1 MTGLY
6 RERILFC
13 AYDRSIQGEAD
24 HLGNDGCIQGESPL
38 LRNEGRIQGDHDMMA
53 KTGVY
58 RERLMARRNWCIQGE
73 LSLDMDPV
81 YKERRITLAVT
92 GVYRGREARS
102 HMYTGEL
109 AQASGS
115 TCIHGVMEI

>member
-1 MTGLY
+1 M
-6 RERILFC
+6 
-13 AYDRSIQGEAD
+13 EAD
-24 HLGNDGCIQGESPL
+24 HLGDTGCIQGKTISEHGPCM
-38 LRNEGRIQGDHDMMA
+38 QGAVDGVAM
-53 KTGVY
+53 TGVY
-58 RERLMARRNWCIQGE
+58 KGE
-73 LSLDMDPV
+73 LSLDMAPV
-81 YKERRITLAVT
+81 YKERRITLSVP